1 VKKSLLLLVCV
12 LALVAAACGASGDS
26 SSAEEE
32 EGGSSETTV
41 AEGESAAM
49 WGDLESP
56 CGEGEAT
63 VAEGEGPSTDTLHLG
78 VANDRNSEIRPGL
91 NAEFWDAAVAYAE
104 WCNAQGGIQGL
115 PIELVDLDGG
125 VVNVE
130 AAMTKACTQVFAMVG
145 GGFAMD
151 NLEFSGK
158 EGSDFHQCGLI
169 DIPGFTVSVEK
180 SLSNG
185 QVQPVPNPAN
195 AKASQW
201 IMDFKE
207 LYPEESKKT
216 VVVYSKDLPSLEA
229 IKIQFDA
236 TVAQEG
242 GIENLDPV
250 TYGLVVTDWG
260 PYAEKVIESGATS
273 VYWIGEPGNAAAF
286 VKVLREKGWDGVF
299 LNEANLYDDVFIQTA
314 GTAGEGAIVRTAFHP
329 FEEADQ
335 WPAVQ
340 QYLDNLE
347 QYAPGGKAAFLGLQ
361 GTSAWLLFSVAAD
374 TCATNNDG
382 VIDRA
387 CVLSEAN
394 AIQDWTAGGMHAPTD
409 PGVENPAECGTL
421 MIVEDGAWTRLY
433 PEIGGENDDAD
444 GFHCPE
450 DSIVTVP
457 PASVPGEGNVDSSR
471 PEL

>member
-1 VKKSLLLLVCV
+1 MKRSLAVLLCT
-12 LALVAAACGASGDS
+12 LAVFAAACGASGSD
-26 SSAEEE
+26 SAEEP
-32 EGGSSETTV
+32 EGGTETTEATGDEV
-41 AEGESAAM
+41 AM

-56 CGEGEAT
+56 CSEGDAT
-63 VAEGEGPSTDTLHLG
+63 VAEGEGPSTDTLQIG
-78 VANDRNSEIRPGL
+78 VANDRNSDVRPGL

-125 VVNVE
+125 VLNVE

-145 GGFAMD
+145 GGYAMD

-158 EGSDFHQCGLI
+158 AGSDFHQCGLI
-169 DIPGFTVSVEK
+169 DIPGFAVSVEK
-180 SLSNG
+180 ALSNG
-185 QVQPVPNPAN
+185 QVQPVPNPSN
-195 AKASQW
+195 AKAAQW

-216 VVVYSKDLPSLEA
+216 IVVYSKDLPSLEA
-229 IKIQFDA
+229 IKVQFDA

-242 GIENLDPV
+242 GIENLEPV

-273 VYWIGEPGNAAAF
+273 VYWIGEPGNAASF

-314 GTAGEGAIVRTAFHP
+314 GSAAEDSIVRTAFHP

-335 WPAVQ
+335 WPAIQ

-347 QYAPGGKAAFLGLQ
+347 QNAPGGKAAFLGLQ

-374 TCATNNDG
+374 ACATKNDG
-382 VIDRA
+382 VIDRE
-387 CVLSEAN
+387 CVLSEAY
-394 AIQDWTAGGMHAPTD
+394 AVEDWTAGGMHAPTD
-409 PGVENPAECGTL
+409 PGVETPAECGTL
-421 MIVEDGAWTRLY
+421 LIVKDGEWTRLY

-444 GFHCPE
+444 GFHCPP

-457 PASVPGEGNVDSSR
+457 PASVPGEGKVDPSR
-471 PEL
+471 PAL

>member
-1 VKKSLLLLVCV
+1 MKRSLAILACV
-12 LALVAAACGASGDS
+12 VALVASACGASGD
-26 SSAEEE
+26 ETGTEE
-32 EGGSSETTV
+32 EGGATETTL
-41 AEGESAAM
+41 AEGTSTK

-56 CGEGEAT
+56 CGEGDAS
-63 VAEGEGPSTDTLHLG
+63 VAEGEGPSTDTLQIG

-91 NAEFWDAAVAYAE
+91 NAEFWDASVAFSE

-115 PIELVDLDGG
+115 PIELVDIDGG
-125 VVNVE
+125 VTNVE
-130 AAMTKACTQVFAMVG
+130 AAMTKACTDVFAMVG

-151 NLEFSGK
+151 DLEFSGK
-158 EGSDFHQCGLI
+158 DGSDFHKCGLI
-169 DIPGFTVSVEK
+169 DIPGITVSVQK

-195 AKASQW
+195 AKSAQW
-201 IMDFKE
+201 IIDFKE

-229 IKIQFDA
+229 IKVQFDA
-236 TVAQEG
+236 VVESEG
-242 GIENLDPV
+242 GIENLEPV

-273 VYWIGEPGNAAAF
+273 LYWIGEPGNAAAF

-299 LNEANLYDDVFIQTA
+299 LNEANLYDNVFTET
-314 GTAGEGAIVRTAFHP
+314 GGAAANESVVRTAFHP
-329 FEEADQ
+329 FEEADK

-340 QYLDNLE
+340 QFVDNLKE
-347 QYAPGGKAAFLGLQ
+347 YAPDGKAAFLGLQ
-361 GTSAWLLFSVAAD
+361 GTSAWLLFAVAAD
-374 TCATNNDG
+374 KCATDNDG
-382 VIDRA
+382 VISRE

-394 AIQDWTAGGMHAPTD
+394 AVSEWTAGGMHAPTD
-409 PGVENPAECGTL
+409 PGTTTPPECGML
-421 MIVEDGAWTRLY
+421 MIVKDGEFTRLY
-433 PEIGGENDDAD
+433 PEIDGEGDDQN

-450 DSIVTVP
+450 DSIVEIP
-457 PASVPGEGNVDSSR
+457 EDQVPGEGKVDPSR